1 MAATRPW
8 PLVQGELDGLCGPYS
23 IINSLTWGLYSLQVT
38 GHCPRQQSSPL
49 GQREIEELFMLLIR
63 RLTRK
68 YGTRSVVDGS
78 SSLQLARLLR
88 RSGTWLS
95 TLRGLTLTVV
105 RPFYLRPR
113 ATMRQVCRV
122 LANHLA
128 GAGTAA
134 IIGLEWPSRHWTVV
148 IGVTPT
154 RLYLLDSSDGP
165 PHSSLRRQPR
175 GSKTQRRLLR
185 PREVFLLKLC
195 SESTLKKSAR

>member
-1 MAATRPW
+1 MAPARPW
-8 PLVQGELDGLCGPYS
+8 PLVQGELDGLCGLYS

-38 GHCPRQQSSPL
+38 GNRPRQQSSPL
-49 GQREIEELFMLLIR
+49 GERETEQLFLSLIT

-68 YGTRSVVDGS
+68 HGTRSVVDGI

-88 RSGTWLS
+88 HSGAWLS
-95 TLRGLTLTVV
+95 THRGLKLTVV

-122 LANHLA
+122 LSNHLA
-128 GAGTAA
+128 DAGTAT

-154 RLYLLDSSDGP
+154 RLYLLDSSDEP
-165 PHSSLRRQPR
+165 PHSSLRRRPR
-175 GSKTQRRLLR
+175 PSDKQRRLLR
-185 PREVFLLKLC
+185 PREVFLLKLGAG
-195 SESTLKKSAR
+195 SAR